1 MGEVRV
7 GGATLAQYGAATLG
21 RHIGY
26 LPQDVQMFE
35 ATIAENIAQLEIEPD
50 AARVVS
56 AAKKA
61 RVHDVILALPEGYD
75 TVLDPTKKNL
85 SGGQMQRLALAR
97 ALYNDPI
104 LLILDEPNSAL
115 DAEGT
120 EALNRAVM
128 EMKAESKSV
137 IIMTH
142 RPVAIQCCDNLLVL
156 DDGRVSAVGPRD
168 EIVKS
173 MLVNANQVRK
183 SLKVGQQR

>member
-1 MGEVRV
+1 
-7 GGATLAQYGAATLG
+7 
-21 RHIGY
+21 
-26 LPQDVQMFE
+26 
-35 ATIAENIAQLEIEPD
+35 
-50 AARVVS
+50 
-56 AAKKA
+56 
-61 RVHDVILALPEGYD
+61 
-75 TVLDPTKKNL
+75 
-85 SGGQMQRLALAR
+85 MQRLALAR

-156 DDGRVSAVGPRD
+156 DDGRVLCRWAARRD
-168 EIVKS
+168 RQID
-173 MLVNANQVRK
+173 A
-183 SLKVGQQR
+183 GQCQSGS